1 MKSLD
6 NSASSMHLLFCE
18 LMFAYLWMFILH
30 NVLKPCLFY
39 RLGSVPV
46 YRYMHNFLGQT
57 EFERVPCLT
66 LHGNVPHNHIVHHL
80 VWPAE
85 FLKFSSG
92 QYSKKNLLQTMF
104 QNMWQRESHCSQLP
118 GIEKFKWQ
126 NWSNLS

>member
-6 NSASSMHLLFCE
+6 NSASSMLLLFCE

-46 YRYMHNFLGQT
+46 YRYMHNFLGQM

-92 QYSKKNLLQTMF
+92 QYSKRICCRQCSRTCG
-104 QNMWQRESHCSQLP
+104 RESLIARNCLGSKSASGKIGQ
-118 GIEKFKWQ
+118 I
-126 NWSNLS
+126 